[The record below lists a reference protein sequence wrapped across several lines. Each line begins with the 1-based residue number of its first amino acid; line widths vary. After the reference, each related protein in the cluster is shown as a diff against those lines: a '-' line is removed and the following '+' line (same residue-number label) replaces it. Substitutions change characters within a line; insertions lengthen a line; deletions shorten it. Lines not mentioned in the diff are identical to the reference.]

1 MKVSLA
7 LTHWNRFNM
16 LVEAIAKVRDD
27 PRISEVII
35 SDDASDDGS
44 FQRIIEE
51 FGQEIGFR
59 ISRNA
64 KRMDCYTNKRTAVY
78 HARNPWVILFDSD
91 NVLPW
96 TYLDALERY
105 EPWDRTHWYL
115 PTFGQPD
122 FDYRAFA
129 GQSVDKSNIGE
140 FIDREHFLTALNTAN
155 HFVHRDSYLQTWD
168 PNTEPGTA
176 DSIFMCLR
184 WLEQGG
190 TLTFVPGMEY
200 EHRIHDGSHFMTFN
214 SRRYELFKAE
224 VIQRLREL

>member
-1 MKVSLA
+1 MKVSLS
-7 LTHWNRFNM
+7 LTHWNRFPM
-16 LVEAIAKVRDD
+16 LVEAVAKIRDD
-27 PRISEVII
+27 ARLSEIVI

-44 FQRIIEE
+44 YRQILEE
-51 FGQEIGFR
+51 FGQESGFR

-64 KRMDCYTNKRTAVY
+64 NRLDCYANKHAAVRK
-78 HARNPWVILFDSD
+78 ARGPWVILFDSD
-91 NVLPW
+91 NILHPG
-96 TYLDALERY
+96 YLDALEKL
-105 EPWDRTHWYL
+105 EPWDRWHWYL

-155 HFVHRDSYLQTWD
+155 YFVHRDSYLQTWD
-168 PNTEPGTA
+168 PTADPGTA
-176 DSIFMCLR
+176 DSIYMCLR

-200 EHRIHDGSHFMTFN
+200 EHRIHEGSHFMRFN